1 MKAMTE
7 PAAEAAIRV
16 ACRELHLP
24 TIAAEATRIADDAA
38 RERLTHRT
46 FLAEVLAAE
55 VDERANR
62 RRDPEARSRRDSLVP
77 SGWKTS
83 TAPWR
88 PGSHRP
94 LSPLCRPA
102 RSSTPA
108 TPSSCLATPAPARA
122 TC

>member
-1 MKAMTE
+1 MTE

-24 TIAAEATRIADDAA
+24 TIAAEATQIADDAA
-38 RERLTHRT
+38 HQRRTHRA

-62 RRDPEARSRRDSLVP
+62 RRARRLHQARFPRMKRLEDSWLHRGARRPPDHRRCAAGRRDP
-77 SGWKTS
+77 
-83 TAPWR
+83 
-88 PGSHRP
+88 
-94 LSPLCRPA
+94 
-102 RSSTPA
+102 STPA
-108 TPSSCLATPAPARA
+108 TRSCCSATPAPANP